1 MSVPPDGAGE
11 LGFELIRLVKLLQS
25 LKQTY
30 RIHPAVETTAFPMLF
45 SLMDG
50 PRRVSNLAE
59 CVHSDTSTISR
70 QVSTLAAEG
79 LVEKVADPQDGRV
92 QMVSLTPSGKEL
104 LDRVRADRA
113 ELFRTLLHEWSA
125 ADIGEFTAYV
135 HRFAR
140 DLEKWRERATRAPV
154 GTPTATSATTTST
167 STSTS
172 SSTATTAPTSTPTTM
187 ETSR

>member
-1 MSVPPDGAGE
+1 MGVAPDEAGE

-92 QMVSLTPSGKEL
+92 QMVSLTSSGKEL

-140 DLEKWRERATRAPV
+140 DLEKWREGVTRTPV
-154 GTPTATSATTTST
+154 AAATTP
-167 STSTS
+167 STS
-172 SSTATTAPTSTPTTM
+172 STAPTTTTATSTPTTM

>member
-1 MSVPPDGAGE
+1 MGTAPDEAGE

-30 RIHPAVETTAFPMLF
+30 RIHPTVETTAFPMLF

-79 LVEKVADPQDGRV
+79 LVEKGTDPQDGRV
-92 QMVSLTPSGKEL
+92 QMVSLTASGKEL

-113 ELFRTLLHEWSA
+113 VLFRTLLHEWSA
-125 ADIGEFTAYV
+125 EDIGDFTAYV

-140 DLEKWRERATRAPV
+140 DLEKWRERATRTPV
-154 GTPTATSATTTST
+154 GAATTGSATPTST
-167 STSTS
+167 STT
-172 SSTATTAPTSTPTTM
+172 TASTAPTSTPTTM

>member
-1 MSVPPDGAGE
+1 MGVAPDEAGE

-25 LKQTY
+25 LKQAY

-79 LVEKVADPQDGRV
+79 LLEKVADPQDGRV
-92 QMVSLTPSGKEL
+92 QMVSLTSSGKEL

-140 DLEKWRERATRAPV
+140 DLEKWREGVTRTPV
-154 GTPTATSATTTST
+154 GAATTPST
-167 STSTS
+167 PSTPS
-172 SSTATTAPTSTPTTM
+172 TAPTTTTANSTPTTT